1 MKREDDEQLW
11 DLLAH
16 NREPAVSPFFA
27 RNVLRR
33 IREEQPEPRKSW
45 LSWRRLVP
53 ASGLA
58 VALAVAGAVVLVHYQ
73 APEQESGA
81 QSQVDPVIASIDAQD
96 YDVVADLDNL
106 LASDENS
113 PWDENSTL

>member
-11 DLLAH
+11 DLLER
-16 NREPAVSPFFA
+16 NPEPKISPFFA

-33 IREEQPEPRKSW
+33 VRQEQSARGRRW
-45 LSWRRLVP
+45 LTWRRLVP

-58 VALAVAGAVVLVHYQ
+58 LAILGTALLMRYQ
-73 APEQESGA
+73 APEEASPE
-81 QSQVDPVIASIDAQD
+81 SQVDPAIASIDPQD
-96 YDVVADLDNL
+96 YEVVADLDNL
-106 LASDENS
+106 LAFEENS

>member
-16 NREPAVSPFFA
+16 NSEPNISPFFA

-33 IREEQPEPRKSW
+33 VREEQLNRGRSW
-45 LSWRRLVP
+45 FSWPRLVS
-53 ASGLA
+53 ASS
-58 VALAVAGAVVLVHYQ
+58 VALAVIGAVIFVRYQ
-73 APEQESGA
+73 TPQQPFRPE
-81 QSQVDPVIASIDAQD
+81 SQVDPIIASIDVQD
-96 YDVVADLDNL
+96 YEVVADLDNL

>member
-16 NREPAVSPFFA
+16 NQEPAASPFFA

-33 IREEQPEPRKSW
+33 IREEQPERGRSW

-53 ASGLA
+53 AAGL
-58 VALAVAGAVVLVHYQ
+58 ALAVAGAVVFVRYQ
-73 APEQESGA
+73 APEEQSA
-81 QSQVDPVIASIDAQD
+81 PQSQVDPVIASIDVQD
-96 YDVVADLDNL
+96 YEVVADLDNL

-113 PWDENSTL
+113 PWDENTTL

>member
-11 DLLAH
+11 DFLGR
-16 NREPAVSPFFA
+16 NPEPKLSPFFA
-27 RNVLRR
+27 RNVLRQ
-33 IREEQPEPRKSW
+33 IRQEQEERWRSW
-45 LSWRRLVP
+45 FSLRRLIP

-58 VALAVAGAVVLVHYQ
+58 LAILGAVIFAHYQ
-73 APEQESGA
+73 ALEQGSPGG
-81 QSQVDPVIASIDAQD
+81 QVDPIIAKIDVQD
-96 YDVVADLDNL
+96 YEVVADLDNL

>member
-11 DLLAH
+11 DLLER
-16 NREPAVSPFFA
+16 NPEPKISPFFG

-33 IREEQPEPRKSW
+33 VRQEQSARGRSW
-45 LSWRRLVP
+45 LTWRRLVP

-58 VALAVAGAVVLVHYQ
+58 LAILGTALLMRYQ
-73 APEQESGA
+73 APEETSPE
-81 QSQVDPVIASIDAQD
+81 SQVDPAIASIDPQD
-96 YDVVADLDNL
+96 YEVVADLDNL
-106 LASDENS
+106 LAFEENS

>member
-11 DLLAH
+11 DLLDR
-16 NREPAVSPFFA
+16 NPEPKISPFFA

-33 IREEQPEPRKSW
+33 VRQEQSERQRSW
-45 LSWRRLVP
+45 FSLRRLVP
-53 ASGLA
+53 ATGM
-58 VALAVAGAVVLVHYQ
+58 ALAILGAAIFVRYQ
-73 APEQESGA
+73 APKQQSAPESP
-81 QSQVDPVIASIDAQD
+81 VDPVIASIDVQD

-106 LASDENS
+106 LASDETS